1 MAVAA
6 TGGGEQ
12 IKQGLPADL
21 ASRIFTWSVA
31 LAV

>member
-6 TGGGEQ
+6 TGGGQ

-21 ASRIFTWSVA
+21 ASGIFTWSVA
-31 LAV
+31 LA